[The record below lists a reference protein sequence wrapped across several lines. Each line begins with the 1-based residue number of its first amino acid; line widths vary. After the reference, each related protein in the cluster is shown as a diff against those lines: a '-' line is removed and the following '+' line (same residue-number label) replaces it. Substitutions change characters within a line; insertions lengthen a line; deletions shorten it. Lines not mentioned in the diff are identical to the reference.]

1 MAQIVS
7 TVPTT
12 IEEEAMS
19 EIAPSATTTRSG
31 ETLVEVDEVT
41 FWYGSTLIL
50 DNVSCSFAE
59 GEFVSIIG
67 ASGCGKSTLLQL
79 LDGVLR
85 PGHGSITVAG
95 HAATVR
101 DNTRAV
107 VYQDFALMP
116 WKTVLEN
123 VRIGL
128 DYRRSDLSVKEKEEV
143 ARHYLGRIGLGKA
156 THLYP
161 YQLSGGMK
169 QRVGLARAFAVHPSV
184 LLMDEP
190 FSALDA
196 QNAEILREE
205 VRGLVAEEN
214 RSVVFVTHNLDEAL
228 QLSDRVLLMSA
239 SPGRLKEDI
248 SLIEPKKDA
257 KSWEQVHYAEYRSRL
272 WDFLKSEVSAH
283 GKASEE

>member
-1 MAQIVS
+1 MK
-7 TVPTT
+7 
-12 IEEEAMS
+12 EEAMTS
-19 EIAPSATTTRSG
+19 VTPSPSTSTG
-31 ETLVEVDEVT
+31 EALLEVRNVT
-41 FWYGSTLIL
+41 FWYGSSLIL
-50 DNVSCSFAE
+50 DDVTCSINE

-79 LDGVLR
+79 LDGGLR
-85 PGHGSITVAG
+85 PGSGTVTVAG
-95 HAATVR
+95 HAATIR

-123 VRIGL
+123 VRLGL
-128 DYRRSDLSVKEKEEV
+128 DYRRTDLSPREREEV
-143 ARHYLGRIGLGKA
+143 SRHYLSRIGLGKSSN
-156 THLYP
+156 LYP

-196 QNAEILREE
+196 QNAEILRED

-228 QLSDRVLLMSA
+228 QLSDRILLMSA
-239 SPGRLKEDI
+239 SPGRLKENI
-248 SLIEPKKDA
+248 SLVEPKKDSA
-257 KSWEQVHYAEYRSRL
+257 SWDQVHYAEYRTRL
-272 WDFLKSEVSAH
+272 WNFLKTEVGAH
-283 GKASEE
+283 SDTPED